1 MNLLQFSGGKA
12 LQFFCFVCTFMTS
25 LPFCFIKIRQE
36 PHCTNCFFLNI
47 LEIFLHQRIGPI
59 PSVFLTARLCGMNA
73 LGVGTT
79 GKMST
84 ESFPC
89 YLSFYWQGQ
98 GKIISVSYL
107 NLKTFLSF
115 FHFYFS
121 YMKYSPGS
129 LLFEI
134 CQKLGLRFLFP
145 VSKADREGASSVK
158 EVVFLLWFE

>member
-1 MNLLQFSGGKA
+1 MWNECL
-12 LQFFCFVCTFMTS
+12 
-25 LPFCFIKIRQE
+25 
-36 PHCTNCFFLNI
+36 
-47 LEIFLHQRIGPI
+47 
-59 PSVFLTARLCGMNA
+59 
-73 LGVGTT
+73 GTT